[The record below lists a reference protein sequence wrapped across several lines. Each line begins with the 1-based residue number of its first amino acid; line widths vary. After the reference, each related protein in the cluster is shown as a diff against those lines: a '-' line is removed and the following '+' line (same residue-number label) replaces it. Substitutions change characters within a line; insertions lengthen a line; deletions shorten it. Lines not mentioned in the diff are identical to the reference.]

1 MNTNATADIIASLKS
16 GVSVNATA
24 ENTGKP
30 IHTVLNV
37 YKTSAEL
44 AQLRQANL
52 LAKQN
57 RKVIHP
63 KDLPYVKAVL
73 AGEMTQTEAAEK
85 WGVKQSW
92 VSLQVSR
99 ATANEGQAVEK
110 IHRAVKR
117 LAALRKVP
125 YEQIVGQLLEVRA
138 NETRSKRR
146 SKPVDPSTE
155 M

>member
-99 ATANEGQAVEK
+99 
-110 IHRAVKR
+110 HRQR
-117 LAALRKVP
+117 RPSRREDSPGRKKAGRP
-125 YEQIVGQLLEVRA
+125 
-138 NETRSKRR
+138 TK
-146 SKPVDPSTE
+146 STL
-155 M
+155 